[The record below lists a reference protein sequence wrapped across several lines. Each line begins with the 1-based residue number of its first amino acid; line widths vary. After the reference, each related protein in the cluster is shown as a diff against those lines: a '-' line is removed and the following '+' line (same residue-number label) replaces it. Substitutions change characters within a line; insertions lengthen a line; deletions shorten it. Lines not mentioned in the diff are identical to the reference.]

1 MKKLLSVLLVL
12 SMLLTPVLGNAD
24 ETWSTGRQGYQSEV
38 KVYITYNEAGERLF
52 IRVDCS
58 GETDG
63 VGTRVAENGSFLKQF
78 LSDDTWFVPGI
89 NCDVVSGATVTSKAI
104 IDAVNGIPGPAWNR
118 FKKYT
123 TGAQG
128 FQSEVLVRLGYTD
141 TGVIGK
147 IDVFAEGET
156 EGIGARCGYN
166 TQFLNQ
172 FIGKVPPFVAGENCD
187 VISGAT
193 ITSNAVIECINRMLP
208 PEQTAE

>member
-1 MKKLLSVLLVL
+1 MKKLLSVLLLL

-63 VGTRVAENGSFLKQF
+63 VGTRVAESGSFLSQF
-78 LSDDTWFVPGI
+78 LTDDTWFVPGI
-89 NCDVVSGATVTSKAI
+89 NCDDETGATVTSKAVI
-104 IDAVNGIPGPAWNR
+104 NAVNSLPGPVWNR
-118 FKKYT
+118 FQRYT

-156 EGIGARCGYN
+156 EGIGARSGYN
-166 TQFLNQ
+166 MQFLNQ

-193 ITSNAVIECINRMLP
+193 ITSNAVIEFINRMLP